1 MERLQRF
8 IRRLSEAWKG
18 GGFGGVWSLLKSR
31 YAVRLYEAWARWWMR
46 RAGLSRSGRIA
57 TRLAL
62 LVPLP
67 YLEYYEQQGLAR
79 LSSFGFVAPSVRI
92 HHSEVR
98 FGSQIFLSEQVDFQQ
113 DAGGGPI
120 SLGDRVWIGS
130 GTLLRTGQ
138 GGSITIGRLSSI
150 GIHCELSA
158 YVAGIHI
165 GDHVMI
171 ASNCRFFP
179 YDHGTDMHHIMQE
192 QQLKTKGDITI
203 EDDVWVGSSA
213 IILSGVQIG
222 KGAVVAAGAVVT
234 RTVPSGSIVAGNPAR
249 IVKWRGEPNRDVILN
264 IDHDALLVRALDG
277 TIRFWNKGAE
287 HLYGWQSRDTLGK
300 RSHNL
305 FQTIFPEPLER
316 IEEELTYKGYWE
328 GELIHLRRDGSR
340 MTVKSRWE
348 MQYDDHDSFG
358 TVIEINT
365 VYS

>member
-8 IRRLSEAWKG
+8 IRRLSEAWKS
-18 GGFGGVWSLLKSR
+18 GGFWEVWSLVKSR
-31 YAVRLYEAWARWWMR
+31 YVVRLSEAWARWWLR
-46 RAGLSRSGRIA
+46 RAGLSRFGRIA

-62 LVPLP
+62 LAPLP

-79 LSSFGFVAPSVRI
+79 LSSFGFVAPSVMF
-92 HHSEVR
+92 HHTEVR
-98 FGSQIFLSEQVDFQQ
+98 LGSEIFISEQVDFQQ

-120 SLGDRVWIGS
+120 MVGERVWIGS

-138 GGSITIGRLSSI
+138 GGSITIGRLSSV

-165 GDHVMI
+165 GRHV
-171 ASNCRFFP
+171 
-179 YDHGTDMHHIMQE
+179 IMQE
-192 QQLKTKGDITI
+192 QQLKTKGDIVL

-213 IILSGVQIG
+213 IILSGVRIG

-234 RTVPSGSIVAGNPAR
+234 RSVPAGSIVAGNPAR
-249 IVKWRGEPNRDVILN
+249 IVKWRGDSKRDVLLDIE
-264 IDHDALLVRALDG
+264 HDALHVRSLDG

-287 HLYGWQSRDTLGK
+287 HLYGWESRDTLGK

-305 FQTIFPEPLER
+305 FQTIFPEPLQR
-316 IEEELTYKGYWE
+316 IEEELAHKGYWE
-328 GELIHLRRDGSR
+328 GELVHIRRDGSR
-340 MTVKSRWE
+340 MIVKSRWE
-348 MQYDDHDSFG
+348 MQYDSHDNLG